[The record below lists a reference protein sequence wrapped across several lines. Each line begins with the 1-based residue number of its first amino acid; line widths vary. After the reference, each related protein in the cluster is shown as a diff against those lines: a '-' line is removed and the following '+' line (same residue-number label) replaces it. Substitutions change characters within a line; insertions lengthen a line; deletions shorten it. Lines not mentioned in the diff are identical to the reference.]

1 MPKNFRGDPLD
12 STSIFIAIESA
23 VVCFSFASHLQPLC
37 SSKHFF
43 FFFSELSHTLL
54 LRLSTISMVMWL
66 SLWQVKS
73 EMTKVVSSPGQVFL
87 MCYLYLLLLAEI
99 KGFRILKQGRP
110 NFRGTWVPEWPLT
123 RPHTH
128 QTHPFWTS
136 HDKERHSFFINP

>member
-12 STSIFIAIESA
+12 STSIFIAIKSA
-23 VVCFSFASHLQPLC
+23 VVCFSFVAEIAPLFF
-37 SSKHFF
+37 KTF

-54 LRLSTISMVMWL
+54 LRLSIISMVMWL

-87 MCYLYLLLLAEI
+87 MCYLYLLFLAEI

-123 RPHTH
+123 RAHTH

-136 HDKERHSFFINP
+136 HDKERQSFFINP